1 MVLQFLNGKFI
12 VMILITGASKGI
24 GKFLFN
30 EFKLEGENVVGTFNS
45 TEPRSIKDLYKLDV
59 TNYNE
64 VSDLIK
70 IIKPNITKLTL
81 INCAG
86 INYSALA
93 HKADIQMWSKVIEVN
108 LIGTFNL
115 INAVLPIMRA
125 ENFGRIINLSSVV
138 AQTFVPGTSAYA
150 ASKSGLWGL
159 TKSVASENAQKGI
172 TINNLNLGY
181 FEIGMIQEVPKEYL
195 DQIKSKI
202 PSGELGHPY
211 NIKETIKLLMK
222 SDYINGTS
230 IDINGGLF

>member
-12 VMILITGASKGI
+12 IMILITGASKGI

-70 IIKPNITKLTL
+70 IITPNITKLTL